1 MKVLLVGLSFKCMH
15 WRANG
20 RLSLVVVS
28 TRKTDI
34 AEKMEGRDQSELF
47 TPEGYSGAQMAG
59 RDWSALKKQKWMM
72 RDLSP

>member
-1 MKVLLVGLSFKCMH
+1 MH

-28 TRKTDI
+28 TRKTDFG
-34 AEKMEGRDQSELF
+34 EKMEGRDQSRVF

-59 RDWSALKKQKWMM
+59 RDWSALKN
-72 RDLSP
+72 RSG